1 MSKNNRGRPILLSL
15 SAIIMIL
22 IGIVTTISG
31 AFLMAG
37 GVVSLP
43 IAQPE
48 GIGILAFGAL
58 VLLGGIFSI
67 LVGLALFSGKK
78 WGWWFAVIM
87 TAISLVLAIIST
99 NYVGLIIYLIVLLY
113 LLTNKTRRWFE
124 V

>member
-1 MSKNNRGRPILLSL
+1 MLSL
-15 SAIIMIL
+15 FAIIMIL
-22 IGIVTTISG
+22 SGIVTTISG
-31 AFLMAG
+31 ALLMAG
-37 GVVSLP
+37 GVISLP

-67 LVGLALFSGKK
+67 LVGLALFSGEK

-87 TAISLVLAIIST
+87 TAIALVLAIIST
-99 NYVGLIIYLIVLLY
+99 NYLGLIIYLIVLLY